1 MGAKN
6 GNRRNFENGILTDEL
21 ELLLSLENS
30 STMSGVVI
38 SAQNAP
44 ARYIARIVRSEIRR
58 LIELSG
64 SEEHLDL
71 SFPTLN
77 YSSNC
82 GGTER
87 LPQFILHCRQNRR
100 RIVIVSDNKT

>member
-1 MGAKN
+1 MEAKN

-21 ELLLSLENS
+21 ELLLPLENS
-30 STMSGVVI
+30 STMSGAVI

-44 ARYIARIVRSEIRR
+44 ARNIARIVRSETRR

-64 SEEHLDL
+64 SEEHLCL

-82 GGTER
+82 RGTER
-87 LPQFILHCRQNRR
+87 LPQFILHCRQTWRW
-100 RIVIVSDNKT
+100 IVVVMCY